1 MNEKKNKMKLYL
13 FVYCNF
19 LIILFIIFGFLKPF
33 NFRLNTYNNYIF
45 LISLAISS
53 IIIRINIFL
62 KKYIYDM
69 IKVEKSSEFDILYLI
84 FGKLFSNIIIY
95 FLINLIV
102 NIFLNNF
109 SNNEIIIHVITYIL
123 LQISILIILICLIKN
138 IIKYLIKEDIVVIII
153 LLVVSFI
160 LGWLD
165 INKWEVIPLMI
176 VVINQLTEYEKII
189 KIINKKYP
197 GNRFSNLSCDE
208 LDYHI
213 YKFKL
218 IMNIGLV
225 FLFIFISIVDK
236 YNIYIFN
243 ILYMILPQI
252 YETVQEIPILIQ
264 FIIRGLDRV
273 ITIITISIILIL
285 TYKKLLFKYIR
296 AFMNKLMYSHKN

>member
-189 KIINKKYP
+189 KIINKRYP
-197 GNRFSNLSCDE
+197 RNRFSNLSDDE

-218 IMNIGLV
+218 IMNIGVV
-225 FLFIFISIVDK
+225 FLYIFISIVDK
-236 YNIYIFN
+236 YNIS
-243 ILYMILPQI
+243 ILKISLQI
-252 YETVQEIPILIQ
+252 YETINETPILYQ

-273 ITIITISIILIL
+273 IMIIIISIILIL
-285 TYKKLLFKYIR
+285 TYKKLLFKYVR
-296 AFMNKLMYSHKN
+296 AFMNKFMYSHKN

>member
-19 LIILFIIFGFLKPF
+19 LIILFIIWIFLNPF
-33 NFRLNTYNNYIF
+33 NFRLNKYNNCISIISLLILSVIIFFKKCIYDMLKVEKFSESDSFYLFSGQLLSTFNIGFFINLISNIFLYNFFNNKPITDIISNLLLIISVIIF
-45 LISLAISS
+45 LISL
-53 IIIRINIFL
+53 IINMI
-62 KKYIYDM
+62 KYI
-69 IKVEKSSEFDILYLI
+69 IKD
-84 FGKLFSNIIIY
+84 
-95 FLINLIV
+95 
-102 NIFLNNF
+102 
-109 SNNEIIIHVITYIL
+109 
-123 LQISILIILICLIKN
+123 
-138 IIKYLIKEDIVVIII
+138 DIVVIII
-153 LLVVSFI
+153 LLIISFI

-165 INKWEVIPLMI
+165 TNNWQVIPLMI

-236 YNIYIFN
+236 YNISIFN

-285 TYKKLLFKYIR
+285 TYKKLLFKYVR
-296 AFMNKLMYSHKN
+296 DLMNKFMYSHKN